1 MFELKLIPSSSAFS
15 ACRSIYAFLSVH
27 KELIGL
33 LFCSNK
39 IFTTNNCQVLLVLTL
54 LQSNN
59 FIGLSCFGP
68 KERDFNFSYLLEC
81 LNVIHDYS
89 VHLGAQEDIHVSQ
102 FEALRSLQV
111 LTDHRHLEIMLILAS
126 VYRKAPLIG
135 LVGDAVSNLRSKHHL
150 STVHVIVHYIF

>member
-1 MFELKLIPSSSAFS
+1 MFELKLVPCLWVSS
-15 ACRSIYAFLSVH
+15 ACRGIYPFLSVH

-39 IFTTNNCQVLLVLTL
+39 IFATNNCQVLLVLTL

-59 FIGLSCFGP
+59 FIGLSCFGR
-68 KERDFNFSYLLEC
+68 KERDRNFSYLLEC
-81 LNVIHDYS
+81 PNVIHDYS
-89 VHLGAQEDIHVSQ
+89 VHLGAQEDTAAWQ
-102 FEALRSLQV
+102 FEALRSLQH
-111 LTDHRHLEIMLILAS
+111 LTDYRHLEIMLILAS